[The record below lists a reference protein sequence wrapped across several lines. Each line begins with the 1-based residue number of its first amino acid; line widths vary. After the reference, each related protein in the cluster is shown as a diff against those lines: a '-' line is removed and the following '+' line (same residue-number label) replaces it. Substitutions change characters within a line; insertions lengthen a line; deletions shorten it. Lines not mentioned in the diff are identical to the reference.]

1 MSRDDRSESSRS
13 LRRKPAVVTTTDDDW
28 VSFKK
33 TCLDRNVTVRDA
45 LGRLARVAVDQ
56 PYLIDGG
63 TPRGR

>member
-1 MSRDDRSESSRS
+1 M
-13 LRRKPAVVTTTDDDW
+13 TTTDDDW